1 MPSDRF
7 QIAAARAASSYPAD
21 VWSSLGTSEQ
31 APAIYRELRKLDEP
45 ARNKATA
52 PVNITNNIRTSNSEA
67 IERTKTARTKGP
79 RALKRSKCARQVVV
93 TDQFIPPNSAER
105 SAR

>member
-31 APAIYRELRKLDEP
+31 APAIYRELRKLDAESMEG
-45 ARNKATA
+45 RK
-52 PVNITNNIRTSNSEA
+52 
-67 IERTKTARTKGP
+67 P
-79 RALKRSKCARQVVV
+79 REDA
-93 TDQFIPPNSAER
+93 
-105 SAR
+105 SARP

>member
-31 APAIYRELRKLDEP
+31 APAIYLELRKLDAKSIEGRK
-45 ARNKATA
+45 AR
-52 PVNITNNIRTSNSEA
+52 E
-67 IERTKTARTKGP
+67 G
-79 RALKRSKCARQVVV
+79 
-93 TDQFIPPNSAER
+93 D
-105 SAR
+105 SARP